1 MDFFERLKQYQ
12 EQVENELQALF
23 VEKTNEAE
31 TYENEVQKSITV
43 VKDFVL
49 RGGKRIRP
57 ILVLLGYKCI
67 THEENPE
74 ILRAG
79 LCTELMHAYFLIHD
93 DIMDSSLLRRGKPTV
108 HKQWEKWAEA
118 NLPRLESSNFIK
130 LGENMAIL
138 SGDLLENYAIEVL
151 TRRDL
156 PPERIRAALLKY
168 CEIVQRVNI
177 GQFLDTVI
185 GEKPITAATED
196 IINTI
201 QLLKTAVYTIEGPL
215 ELGALL
221 AGASEQQLII
231 LSDYGQKVGIA
242 FQIQDDILGLFGDEA
257 ETGKDA
263 LSDLREG
270 KKTLLILKAVENG
283 SPEQQKRILS
293 ALGQPDIS
301 FSDLQDVRTIVKE
314 TGSLEFSKKRVS
326 TLISEATMT
335 IKNSGFD
342 SDSIELLVAFADFI
356 GSRKY

>member
-12 EQVENELQALF
+12 EQVENELKVLF
-23 VEKTNEAE
+23 TEKTNEAE
-31 TYENEVQKSITV
+31 KYKNDVQKSITV
-43 VKDFVL
+43 AEDFVL

-108 HKQWEKWAEA
+108 HKQWEKWAEE
-118 NLPRLESSNFIK
+118 NLESSDFSK

-151 TRRDL
+151 TRSDL

-221 AGASEQQLII
+221 AGASKQQLAI

-242 FQIQDDILGLFGDEA
+242 FQIQDDILGLFGEEV
-257 ETGKDA
+257 ETGKDV

-270 KKTLLILKAVENG
+270 KKTLLILKAVEAG
-283 SPEQQKRILS
+283 SPKQQKRILS
-293 ALGQPDIS
+293 ALGQPDIE
-301 FSDLQDVRTIVKE
+301 FSDLQEVRTIVKE

-326 TLISEATMT
+326 KLISEATMT

-342 SDSIELLVAFADFI
+342 SDSIELLVAFAEFI